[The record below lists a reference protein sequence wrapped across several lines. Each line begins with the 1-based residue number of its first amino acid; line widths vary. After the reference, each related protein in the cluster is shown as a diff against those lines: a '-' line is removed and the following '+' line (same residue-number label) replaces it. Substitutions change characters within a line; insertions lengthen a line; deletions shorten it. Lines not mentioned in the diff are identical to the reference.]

1 MSTTPKKPKARRM
14 WMLEYADATELHKT
28 EPSAEKEC
36 KKCEWHSGDRPGKD
50 PVAVLDVSDEAALIE
65 VVAKGLHGNDE
76 SNLGRGWE
84 NMGEDIQSIYKDD
97 ARAALTALGVL
108 PKRRGK

>member
-1 MSTTPKKPKARRM
+1 MNKHKKPKARRM
-14 WMLEYADATELHKT
+14 WANPHFVSIPK
-28 EPSAEKEC
+28 
-36 KKCEWHSGDRPGKD
+36 GDIVCFNNKLVCVTH

-65 VVAKGLHGNDE
+65 VVAVAITDDQYPREVWAAL
-76 SNLGRGWE
+76 E
-84 NMGEDIQSIYKDD
+84 NALRDSYRDS

>member
-1 MSTTPKKPKARRM
+1 MSTKPKKPKARRM
-14 WMLEYADATELHKT
+14 WMSHM
-28 EPSAEKEC
+28 
-36 KKCEWHSGDRPGKD
+36 SGAIQQHRDVLTIPGKAI

-76 SNLGRGWE
+76 SNLGWGWE

-108 PKRRGK
+108 PKRRGEA

>member
-1 MSTTPKKPKARRM
+1 MTTRKSTPKKPKARRM
-14 WMLEYADATELHKT
+14 LADADFGQRLCSLIHRNKVRCTV
-28 EPSAEKEC
+28 
-36 KKCEWHSGDRPGKD
+36 

-65 VVAKGLHGNDE
+65 VVAVAIYE
-76 SNLGRGWE
+76 SFWTPHKWINANQTNRTQNL
-84 NMGEDIQSIYKDD
+84 DD

>member
-1 MSTTPKKPKARRM
+1 MNKHKKPKARRM
-14 WMLEYADATELHKT
+14 WANPHFVSIPK
-28 EPSAEKEC
+28 
-36 KKCEWHSGDRPGKD
+36 GDIVCFNNKLVCVTH

-65 VVAKGLHGNDE
+65 VVARGLHGNDE
-76 SNLGRGWE
+76 SNLGWGWK

-108 PKRRGK
+108 PKRKSK